1 MTDEVAG
8 VEFAGLENDG
18 VDVSK
23 QQARLT
29 EVFDAE

>member
-18 VDVSK
+18 RSH
-23 QQARLT
+23 RGGICRT
-29 EVFDAE
+29 EK